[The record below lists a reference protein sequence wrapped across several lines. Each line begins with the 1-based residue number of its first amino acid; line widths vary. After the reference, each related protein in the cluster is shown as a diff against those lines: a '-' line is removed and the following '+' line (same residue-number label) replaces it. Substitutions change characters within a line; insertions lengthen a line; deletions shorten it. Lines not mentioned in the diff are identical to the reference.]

1 MFTSIIYERTVY
13 RLYPV
18 NLRLNSSWCFID
30 TKINNKPFKSAIS
43 KTYKYMQTDNPTVVL
58 ITPSVKDIIVLYNN
72 YKKSSH
78 CRKIKNEFP
87 NVHIAFY
94 ARLY

>member
-1 MFTSIIYERTVY
+1 
-13 RLYPV
+13 
-18 NLRLNSSWCFID
+18 
-30 TKINNKPFKSAIS
+30 
-43 KTYKYMQTDNPTVVL
+43 MQTDNPTVVL
-58 ITPSVKDIIVLYNN
+58 ITLSVEDIIVLYNN
-72 YKKSSH
+72 YKKSAH